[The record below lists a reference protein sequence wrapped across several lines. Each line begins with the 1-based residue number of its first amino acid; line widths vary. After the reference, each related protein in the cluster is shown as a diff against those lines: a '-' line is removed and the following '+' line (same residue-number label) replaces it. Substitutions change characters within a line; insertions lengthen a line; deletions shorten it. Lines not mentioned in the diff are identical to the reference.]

1 MLLYDGASELELAS
15 IFDTYAASYTTSLLS
30 VAQTRRP
37 ITTQHGLQLVPRWA
51 FDDVPAMER
60 LIVPG
65 SSARE
70 LATADLKVW
79 ESTGHTAQVD
89 FIHLNSP
96 DSFPFDAPL
105 ADLARV
111 ENIPTPVLAA
121 KRLEYRP
128 EPFRPRVLSGHSGSR
143 CARCCLAWQA

>member
-1 MLLYDGASELELAS
+1 VLLYDGASELELAS